1 MTGTNP
7 RNRPKESLMPIEVGQ
22 KLPEAVFAIQTA
34 DGPKQIRFS
43 EILPGRKV
51 VIFAVPGAFTPTCD
65 SAHVPSF
72 IHTASALRAKGVDA
86 IYCISVNDSHV
97 MRRWGE
103 STGATGA
110 GIIML
115 ADTASDFARFT
126 GLKPDTPAEG
136 MFDRNKRYSMLVEDG
151 VVKIYNPELKGGCEI
166 SGGENMLAMV

>member
-1 MTGTNP
+1 
-7 RNRPKESLMPIEVGQ
+7 MPIAVDE
-22 KLPEAVFAIQTA
+22 KLPEAVFAVQTS
-34 DGPKQIRFS
+34 DGPKQVRFS

-72 IHTASALRAKGVDA
+72 IRVADALRRKGVDA
-86 IYCISVNDSHV
+86 VYCISVNDSHV

-103 STGATGA
+103 STGASDA

-136 MFDRNKRYSMLVEDG
+136 MFNRNKRYAMLVDDG
-151 VVKIYNPELKGGCEI
+151 VVKIFNPELTGGCEI
-166 SGGENMLAMV
+166 SGGEHMLALL